1 MKFITIILLLISSF
15 LNGQDWTEGHTN
27 KAEVLLQEMVDNG
40 AHAGATAGVA
50 TDNKIIWIGNHGYAD
65 VKSKALHKNSTI
77 TRFASIAKTMTAVA
91 ILQLVEQ
98 GLVDLETPI
107 QTYLPTYPRHAEGD
121 ITTKHLL
128 QQTSGIPA
136 YKNSNEIETKKHYSY
151 LEDAIN
157 VFKDRNLEHKPG
169 TAYYYTTY
177 GYVVLGRIIEQVSGL
192 SYEAY
197 MQKNIWDKAGMN
209 NTGVEMRNTTY
220 ENKSSLYYRKN
231 NGKRKTAN
239 SNDLSNRLP
248 GGGLQ
253 STSED
258 ILKFGQAILNNTLIT
273 EASFKMMI
281 TDPTIRTEG
290 NGYGMGC
297 YLYGNNDEKGFVLG
311 HSGSQTGCSAQ
322 LMILPDAKLVSIVLS
337 NTANAWEDTFTLS
350 VKLFKLYGNDLS
362 TID

>member
-1 MKFITIILLLISSF
+1 MK
-15 LNGQDWTEGHTN
+15 
-27 KAEVLLQEMVDNG
+27 
-40 AHAGATAGVA
+40 
-50 TDNKIIWIGNHGYAD
+50 
-65 VKSKALHKNSTI
+65 
-77 TRFASIAKTMTAVA
+77 
-91 ILQLVEQ
+91 
-98 GLVDLETPI
+98 
-107 QTYLPTYPRHAEGD
+107 
-121 ITTKHLL
+121 
-128 QQTSGIPA
+128 
-136 YKNSNEIETKKHYSY
+136 
-151 LEDAIN
+151 
-157 VFKDRNLEHKPG
+157 
-169 TAYYYTTY
+169 
-177 GYVVLGRIIEQVSGL
+177 
-192 SYEAY
+192 
-197 MQKNIWDKAGMN
+197 

-239 SNDLSNRLP
+239 ANDLSNRLP

-297 YLYGNNDEKGFVLG
+297 YLYGNNDEKG
-311 HSGSQTGCSAQ
+311 CSAQ
-322 LMILPDAKLVSIVLS
+322 LMILPDTKLVSIVLS